1 MGQNFRS
8 ALRRAVAQAGL
19 SEEQAAA
26 CLLDRFTFGA
36 QSGEVERVVAMGID
50 AWVEEQLRAALPEPE
65 LEAKLAAFPAL
76 RMSAQEQVA
85 RYPDI
90 HFVYA
95 HARRFYDLIPPAA
108 SPVDAEWRERR
119 VAQFR
124 REQGYLDEGVDL
136 YRELVGQKIVRARYC
151 RNQLAEVLTDFWFNH
166 FYVTP
171 THFRARTWILAYE
184 RDAIRPN
191 ALGTF
196 RDLLGATAHHP
207 AMLLYLDNAESTA
220 PPGTPT
226 SMQDAVERLRREA
239 GEGTAGVDA
248 RLANIQAEIQR
259 FEDEEQA
266 MLDKEFR
273 PRAGINENYAREL
286 MELHTLGVDGGYT
299 QQDVREVARAL
310 TGWTVYP
317 ICITPEWF
325 TAGFHHGREVGFV
338 REGHFLFRPDWHEAT
353 EKRVLGEVVA
363 AEGGREEGERI
374 LDRLA
379 AHPATARHLAR
390 KLAIRFVCDDPP
402 ASLVERL
409 ASAFAER
416 GGDARLVMETLV
428 ASREFWEEAARRS
441 KIKSPFE
448 LALSA
453 VRALDGDVTETTEL
467 GEWCVR
473 MGQPLYGFQAPTGF
487 PDRGSFW
494 INAGTLLSR
503 MSFGLALAKGE
514 IGGVRHTGVLEVMFD
529 AFAQPGAERRDMD
542 LPDAKS
548 RVGLVLGSPLFQC
561 R

>member
-1 MGQNFRS
+1 MEQNFRS

-36 QSGEVERVVAMGID
+36 QPGEAARVAARGLEV
-50 AWVEEQLRAALPEPE
+50 WLEEQLEASLPDPE

-95 HARRFYDLIPPAA
+95 HARRFYDLIPPSGAA
-108 SPVDAEWRERR
+108 VDAEWRERKI
-119 VAQFR
+119 AQFR
-124 REQGYLDEGVDL
+124 KDQGYLDEGVDL
-136 YRELVGQKIVRARYC
+136 SKELVEQKIVRARYS

-171 THFRARTWILAYE
+171 THFRARTWIMAYE
-184 RDAIRPN
+184 RDVIRPH

-196 RDLLGATAHHP
+196 RGLLGATAHHP

-226 SMQDAVERLRREA
+226 SMQCTIERLRREA
-239 GEGTAGVDA
+239 GDGAAGVET

-325 TAGFHHGREVGFV
+325 KTGFHHGREAGFV
-338 REGHFLFRPDWHEAT
+338 REGHFLFRPDRHDAT
-353 EKRVLGEVVA
+353 EKHVLGEVVA

-379 AHPATARHLAR
+379 AHPSTARHLAR
-390 KLAIRFVCDDPP
+390 KLASRFVCDDPP
-402 ASLVERL
+402 TSLVERL

-416 GGDARLVMETLV
+416 GGDARLVMETLI
-428 ASREFWEEAARRS
+428 ASREFWEAVATRS

-453 VRALDGDVTETTEL
+453 VRALDGDIIDTTGL
-467 GEWCVR
+467 ADWIAR

-503 MSFGLALAKGE
+503 MSFGLALARNE
-514 IGGVRHTGVLEVMFD
+514 IAGVQVGQSREGV
-529 AFAQPGAERRDMD
+529 PD
-542 LPDAKS
+542 LRYA
-548 RVGLVLGSPLFQC
+548 SPEFQC